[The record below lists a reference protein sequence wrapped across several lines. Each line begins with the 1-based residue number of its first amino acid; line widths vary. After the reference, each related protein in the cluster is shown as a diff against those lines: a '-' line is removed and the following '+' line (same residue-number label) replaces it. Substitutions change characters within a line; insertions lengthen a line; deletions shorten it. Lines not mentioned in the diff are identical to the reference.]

1 MDLVIFKN
9 YLLPLV
15 GAFIVAVIIT
25 ELVRSLA
32 LRLKIV
38 DRPTEPRKIHK
49 QPIPLLGG
57 LAVYLTFVLV
67 TVIFYQAG
75 LLSDGKIQPGYILGI
90 VLGGLFLMIGG
101 WLDDKYRLKPSL
113 QFIWPVLAALTVI
126 LSGMSVNY
134 ITNPLG
140 GLLNLAG
147 TVWSP
152 LLIFFWLLGMMY
164 TTKFLDG
171 LDGLVAGVAVIGSVI
186 LFIVSLF
193 WDVPMSG
200 TSILCLILAGTCLG
214 FLIWNFHPARIF
226 LGEGG
231 SLFIGFGLGVL
242 AIISGAKIATA
253 LLIMGIPILDVA
265 WVIVR
270 RIFKEK
276 KPVFLADRKHLHFRL
291 LDAGFNHSQAV
302 IFLYFLTLIFGVSAI
317 FQQTVGKLV
326 SLGILLLVMIILAL
340 WLVSR
345 YKSRS
350 FK

>member
-1 MDLVIFKN
+1 MDLVIIKN
-9 YLLPLV
+9 YFLPLV
-15 GAFIVAVIIT
+15 GSFIVALIIT
-25 ELVRSLA
+25 KLVRDLA
-32 LRLKIV
+32 LKFKIV
-38 DRPTEPRKIHK
+38 DAPTEPRKVHK
-49 QPIPLLGG
+49 QPVPMLGG

-67 TVIFYQAG
+67 TIVFYQAG
-75 LLSDGKIQPGYILGI
+75 LLLDGRIQPGHILGI
-90 VLGGLFLMIGG
+90 ILGGLFLMFGG
-101 WLDDKYRLKPSL
+101 WLDDKYRLKPGL
-113 QFIWPVLAALTVI
+113 QLIWPVLAALTVI
-126 LSGMSVNY
+126 LSGMSVSY

-140 GLLNLAG
+140 GLLNLGG

-186 LFIVSLF
+186 LFIISLF

-200 TSILCLILAGTCLG
+200 TSILCLILAGACLG

-231 SLFIGFGLGVL
+231 SLFIGFMLGVL
-242 AIISGAKIATA
+242 AIVSGAKIATA
-253 LLIMGIPILDVA
+253 LLIMGIPILDVI

-270 RIFKEK
+270 RIFKDK
-276 KPVFLADRKHLHFRL
+276 KSVWLADRKHLHFRL

-302 IFLYFLTLIFGVSAI
+302 IFLYFLTLIFGASAI

-326 SLGILLLVMIILAL
+326 SLGILLLVMVILAL
-340 WLVSR
+340 WLMAR

-350 FK
+350 LK